1 MQPSS
6 THPTLRPP
14 IIESVLTSTTGSAA
28 KFRWHRSPC
37 PGNESVSIFY
47 YRANGE
53 YEQSFY
59 INRDR
64 ARKDWFRLISE
75 GWLVTEPAS
84 VVTFG

>member
-1 MQPSS
+1 
-6 THPTLRPP
+6 
-14 IIESVLTSTTGSAA
+14 
-28 KFRWHRSPC
+28 
-37 PGNESVSIFY
+37 VSIFY

-75 GWLVTEPAS
+75 GWLVTEQAA